1 VRILWVKV
9 GGLWP
14 ADAGGRLRSFHLLAE
29 LARRHRITV
38 LTTHAPGEDPSG
50 LVAALPALAEVASVP
65 FAVPGRRSAR
75 FAAALLRSWLSPLP
89 VDLHKFRCPALRAEV
104 DRRLVTGA
112 YDLCVADFLSATAN
126 VPPRAPV
133 PVVLFAHNVEH
144 RIWRRLAAVERR
156 PLVRPLLEVEWRKLR
171 RAEARACAAARLTLA
186 VSEADREVLRALAP
200 GADVR
205 AVPTG
210 VDTDYFAPR
219 HGAETPGRLVFTG
232 SMDWH
237 PNEDAVLHFLAT
249 TLPRIRREAPEAR
262 LDVVGRNPSRRLRE
276 AVREAGAAVS
286 GTVPD
291 VRPYLAEAAVV
302 VVPLRVGGGTR
313 LKIFEALAMGKAV
326 VSTGVGAE
334 GLPIEPGTHYERAD
348 DPVEFAA
355 AVVGLL
361 RDPARRRALG
371 EAGRRLVAS
380 RHTWAAAALRFEA
393 ECARAAAGPR
403 AAIGS
408 RTAAGTPAAAGPR
421 DAASPRTPPRRAEAA
436 GPARGPGIAA
446 LRRHLRGTLRVAPRA
461 RRLYWRLQV
470 RRFLG
475 KAAVPPD
482 VPAGSL
488 LFVCHG
494 NIIRSP
500 MAAALMRRRLG
511 ERGAGGVEVRSAGLH
526 AVPGRPADGR
536 AEMAAAEFGV
546 SLRGHR
552 ARPLSSALVRRADLI
567 FAMDTLNQA
576 ELLARHPEAADKVF
590 LLGAEAPDRRGRPIE
605 IADPFA
611 GAVADI
617 RRCYRLLDGCVARR
631 AERIAARAGG
641 GREEERHAG

>member
-50 LVAALPALAEVASVP
+50 LATALPALAEVASVP

-112 YDLCVADFLSATAN
+112 YDLCVADFLSATAS

-186 VSEADREVLRALAP
+186 VSEADRDVLRTLAP

-219 HGAETPGRLVFTG
+219 HGAEEPGRLAFIG
-232 SMDWH
+232 SMDWY
-237 PNEDAVLHFLAT
+237 PNEDAALHFLAT
-249 TLPRIRREAPEAR
+249 ILPRIRREAPEAR
-262 LDVVGRNPSRRLRE
+262 LEVVGRNPSRRLRE
-276 AVREAGAAVS
+276 AAREAGAAVT

-348 DPVEFAA
+348 DPEQFAA
-355 AVVGLL
+355 AVVSLL

-371 EAGRRLVAS
+371 KAGRRLVES

-403 AAIGS
+403 
-408 RTAAGTPAAAGPR
+408 
-421 DAASPRTPPRRAEAA
+421 DAASPRTPPRRADAA

-461 RRLYWRLQV
+461 RRLYWRLQI
-470 RRFLG
+470 RRLFG
-475 KAAVPPD
+475 KTAAPPD
-482 VPAGSL
+482 AAAGSL

-641 GREEERHAG
+641 GEAERHAG